1 MKRSYDLDQRL
12 LDYAASIVRLVENMP
27 RTRAGNHIG
36 GQLLRSGTSPLLN
49 HGEAQAAESPSD
61 FVHKLKV
68 CLKELRESQ
77 RSLRLIEK
85 IPLHPDRT
93 RVNAALRETDELIRI
108 FVASIRTA
116 SREKTRE
123 IADNAYDA

>member
-1 MKRSYDLDQRL
+1 
-12 LDYAASIVRLVENMP
+12 
-27 RTRAGNHIG
+27 
-36 GQLLRSGTSPLLN
+36 LLN
-49 HGEAQAAESPSD
+49 HGEAQAAESPND

-85 IPLHPDRT
+85 VPLHEDQDA
-93 RVNAALRETDELIRI
+93 VASVLRETDELIRI

-116 SREKTRE
+116 AKSKMQENND
-123 IADNAYDA
+123 IGYGS